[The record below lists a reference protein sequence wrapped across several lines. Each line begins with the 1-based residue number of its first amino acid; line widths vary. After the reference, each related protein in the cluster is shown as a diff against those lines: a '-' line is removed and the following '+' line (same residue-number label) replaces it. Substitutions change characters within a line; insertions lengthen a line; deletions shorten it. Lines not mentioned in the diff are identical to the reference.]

1 MGDVA
6 CVYIGA
12 HSFECMFKVIGLLIG
27 SLNGVTVSISA
38 ARRVVFVCI
47 EMISIARCTDQDRS
61 KLQV

>member
-6 CVYIGA
+6 CVYICA

-27 SLNGVTVSISA
+27 SLNGVTVSISISA

-47 EMISIARCTDQDRS
+47 NDQHR
-61 KLQV
+61 